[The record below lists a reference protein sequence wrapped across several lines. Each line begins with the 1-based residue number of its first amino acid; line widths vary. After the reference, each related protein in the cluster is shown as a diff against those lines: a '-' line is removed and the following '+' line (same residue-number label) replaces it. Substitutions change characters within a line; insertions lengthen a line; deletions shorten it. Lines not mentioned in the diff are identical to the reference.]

1 MVSSLPFGV
10 LQIGIVKLIRTN
22 FQQKRT
28 FTFVTLLGLFLFT
41 VQARIIDNE
50 SAPIRGEVDA
60 SKPLEVNLAE
70 ANKDVV
76 KNNEYQDKQSE
87 KTTQEGKE
95 PSVSESKKPATSAQN
110 EPQDKKPQVQP
121 ANEGQETSEEL
132 KPNEPKQE
140 ESQEA
145 KKPVEAK
152 QESEEAKK
160 PVEAKQESEEAK
172 TSEKEDRQEAKP
184 LEKQEANSELKP
196 EVADVEKQPS
206 QLVDDSKV
214 QSNEASQQATANE
227 INPNDGDQIQGRILD
242 TNDARIEVIYE
253 PASEIQ
259 FNGSHVVQ
267 YLDKIFKYPVVV
279 TNASSSHSQ
288 HTNNKYS
295 SYPKVQFVAT
305 NGSSSS
311 SNQYHNKFSSYPK
324 VEYVVPVP
332 TGNSSDGNSTIHIH
346 NHTHY
351 YHQQQKKPFPFFV
364 NPYEKQEVVVV
375 DKNTTTGNVTVHE
388 HYYIDNGKPGFGSSG
403 GLPFP
408 FLPNPF
414 EKLSEVPKVVGLSF
428 VLLPNPF
435 YINKSGSSNSSS
447 TTYSYPYHK
456 FRGFSDDNT
465 NAGLYLIANPF
476 YTKKTEQEPVQQAEQ
491 ASTKG
496 QSASATN
503 YLPIRVASLPILLPA
518 SLDANQETVNK
529 DENDAKSFNTEGS
542 GSGSSTSSQGNKIV
556 QIEEEIFKNLLLS
569 HELLQKQLASSSSGG
584 SSDGQLFKI
593 DDLSKAPFLV
603 AHPLVLNINSNSN
616 KSNKTSSSVSSNP
629 INGLEEEVFKH
640 LVLSH
645 QFLEKQNPFKNEKR
659 SQSSVA
665 DEESAVLFAVEIP
678 KPIYRFFKSVFG
690 VFSQ

>member
-1 MVSSLPFGV
+1 MRS
-10 LQIGIVKLIRTN
+10 I
-22 FQQKRT
+22 
-28 FTFVTLLGLFLFT
+28 TFVTLLGLFLFT

-50 SAPIRGEVDA
+50 SAPLRGVVDA
-60 SKPLEVNLAE
+60 SKPLEVGQSE

-76 KNNEYQDKQSE
+76 KINESQEKQSE
-87 KTTQEGKE
+87 KTTQQGKE
-95 PSVSESKKPATSAQN
+95 PSVSESKNPAILAQN
-110 EPQDKKPQVQP
+110 EHQDKKQQVQLE
-121 ANEGQETSEEL
+121 NEGQETSEEL
-132 KPNEPKQE
+132 KPNVPKQG
-140 ESQEA
+140 ESQKAE
-145 KKPVEAK
+145 KPVEAK
-152 QESEEAKK
+152 QESQEAITL
-160 PVEAKQESEEAK
+160 A
-172 TSEKEDRQEAKP
+172 KEDGQEAKP

-196 EVADVEKQPS
+196 EVADVQKQPS
-206 QLVDDSKV
+206 QLVEDSKV

-227 INPNDGDQIQGRILD
+227 INPFDGDQIQGRILD

-253 PASEIQ
+253 PASEVHY
-259 FNGSHVVQ
+259 NGSQIVQ

-279 TNASSSHSQ
+279 TNGNSSQSQ
-288 HTNNKYS
+288 YTNNKYS
-295 SYPKVQFVAT
+295 SYPKVQIVAT

-311 SNQYHNKFSSYPK
+311 NQYYNKFSSYPK
-324 VEYVVPVP
+324 VEYVVPV
-332 TGNSSDGNSTIHIH
+332 TAVNSSDGNATYHIH

-388 HYYIDNGKPGFGSSG
+388 HYYIDSKPGFGSSG
-403 GLPFP
+403 GFPFP

-414 EKLSEVPKVVGLSF
+414 EKLTEVPKVVGLSF

-435 YINKSGSSNSSS
+435 YIHKSGSSNSSS

-456 FRGFSDDNT
+456 FRGFSDDNA

-476 YTKKTEQEPVQQAEQ
+476 YTKKTEQESVNQPEQ

-496 QSASATN
+496 QNASANN

-518 SLDANQETVNK
+518 SLNTNPETVNK

-569 HELLQKQLASSSSGG
+569 HEILQKHLASSSSGS
-584 SSDGQLFKI
+584 SSDGQSFKI

-603 AHPLVLNINSNSN
+603 AHPLVFNINSNSN
-616 KSNKTSSSVSSNP
+616 KNNKTNSSGSSNP
-629 INGLEEEVFKH
+629 LNGLEEEVFKH
-640 LVLSH
+640 LLLSH

-659 SQSSVA
+659 SQSTVA